1 MPLYSS
7 TKELLELK
15 GTLTGPV
22 DGLEA
27 TLVKAE
33 EDLKENEALPG
44 PGRTRSGAGWCPCD
58 AVALCRAFG

>member
-1 MPLYSS
+1 MPLHNS

-44 PGRTRSGAGWCPCD
+44 PGRMRSGAGWCPCD
-58 AVALCRAFG
+58 AVALC

>member
-1 MPLYSS
+1 MHNP

-27 TLVKAE
+27 TLTKAE
-33 EDLKENEALPG
+33 EDLKENEALVL
-44 PGRTRSGAGWCPCD
+44 GRGRAHGGAGWCD
-58 AVALCRAFG
+58 AV

>member
-1 MPLYSS
+1 MHSCITHHNP

-27 TLVKAE
+27 TLTKAE
-33 EDLKENEALPG
+33 EDLKENEAVL
-44 PGRTRSGAGWCPCD
+44 GRGRAHVGAGWCD
-58 AVALCRAFG
+58 AV

>member
-1 MPLYSS
+1 MHDP

-27 TLVKAE
+27 TLTKAE
-33 EDLKENEALPG
+33 EDLKENEALVL
-44 PGRTRSGAGWCPCD
+44 PGRGRARSGAGWCECD
-58 AVALCRAFG
+58 AA